1 MPLAN
6 SSAIFANRISN
17 SFRPP
22 LRFPRTIQ
30 TNHRLKKSVSTGCT
44 APLSANFHF
53 FLLGLFQP
61 VLLSVGLEW
70 EALFSE
76 CYTPNTLFIVNH
88 RVLVLVALVVFHLD
102 QTTVALSPAV
112 ALSLSLRRR

>member
-53 FLLGLFQP
+53 FLWAVPTSVALRWVGVGSTVFG
-61 VLLSVGLEW
+61 VL
-70 EALFSE
+70 
-76 CYTPNTLFIVNH
+76 YTQHIIANH
-88 RVLVLVALVVFHLD
+88 RVLVLVSFVVFHLD

-112 ALSLSLRRR
+112 ALSSRRRR